1 MDRRLLDYNPETEI
15 FEAGAFAFDES
26 QWPGGTSAES
36 VFSEADEMEHA
47 AGLLEVASE
56 TELDRFLGDLID
68 KAGRAI
74 GSIARS
80 PTKDALAG
88 ILKAAAKRTLPVVA
102 RAVGQRLGS
111 TSDSDIG
118 ARVVQAAGKYF
129 GLELEGLSPEDQ
141 EFEAAKRFVRF
152 AGEAAK
158 NALAVPA
165 GMPPEA
171 AAARAAHRY
180 APGLLSNI
188 PGPRPADPGA
198 RHTTALGGRW
208 VRRGQNIIVVGS

>member
-15 FEAGAFAFDES
+15 IEARAFAFDES
-26 QWPGGTSAES
+26 EWPGGTSAEA

-47 AGLLEVASE
+47 ASLLEAASE
-56 TELDRFLGDLID
+56 AELDRFLGDLID
-68 KAGRAI
+68 QAGRAI
-74 GSIARS
+74 GSVARS
-80 PTKDALAG
+80 PAKDTLAG

-102 RAVGQRLGS
+102 RAVGQRLGG
-111 TSDSDIG
+111 TSDADIG
-118 ARVVQAAGKYF
+118 AQVVRAAGKYF

-158 NALAVPA
+158 NALAAPA
-165 GMPPEA
+165 GMPTEA
-171 AAARAAHRY
+171 AAARAAHHY

-208 VRRGQNIIVVGS
+208 VRRGQAIIVVGS